1 MSVVAALAS
10 TSLRRRRTAA
20 SRRHPL
26 RPFAAHTPVV
36 IVPGLRDSGPRH
48 WQTLWHRRYPEFL
61 RVAPVDVDVPA
72 LDEWA
77 FAIADVLAK
86 RPPAL
91 VVAHSF
97 GCLATLR
104 AAKSHGCTLAGALL
118 AAPADPD
125 RFGID
130 DLLPHAPLSFPVTL
144 VASTD
149 DPWLKLVKAGLLA
162 SRWGCRLEC
171 VGALGHI
178 NAESGLGEWSPGFAL
193 LRDLAERAAAAGT
206 LAPRAAA

>member
-1 MSVVAALAS
+1 VAALGS
-10 TSLRRRRTAA
+10 TSLRQRRTAA
-20 SRRHPL
+20 ARRHPL
-26 RPFAAHTPVV
+26 RPFASHTPVV
-36 IVPGLRDSGPRH
+36 IVPGLRDSGPQH
-48 WQTLWHRRYPEFL
+48 WQTLWHRRHADFL
-61 RVAPVDVDVPA
+61 RAAPDAVDVPA

-77 FAIADVLAK
+77 SAIADVLAK
-86 RPPAL
+86 HPPAL

-104 AAKSHGCTLAGALL
+104 AAQAHGCTLAGALL
-118 AAPADPD
+118 VAPADPD

-130 DLLPHAPLSFPVTL
+130 DLIPHAPLSFPATL

-171 VGALGHI
+171 VGAAGHI
-178 NAESGLGEWSPGFAL
+178 NAESGLGDWPAGFAL

-206 LAPRAAA
+206 LAARAAA